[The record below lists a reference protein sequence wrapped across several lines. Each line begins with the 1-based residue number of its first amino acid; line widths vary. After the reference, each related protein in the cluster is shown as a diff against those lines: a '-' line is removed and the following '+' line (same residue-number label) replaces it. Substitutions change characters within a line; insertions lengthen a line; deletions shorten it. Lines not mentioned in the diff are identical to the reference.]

1 MDDSAHPRHAD
12 RRACVLRQLIVAA
25 GVVLAGSATGC
36 SHAGGG
42 LQGAPVESGTAPAP
56 ASPSRAVPPSTKP
69 ASTASSPA
77 PEEVPAPNSQV
88 SVPAEA
94 PERIAAHTLEG
105 RIVVLDPGH
114 NGGNASA
121 SAQIN
126 RFVDAGT
133 LRKPCNT
140 TGTATNAGYAEAG
153 YTWDVARRA
162 AALLRARGA
171 RVVLTRKD
179 NHSVGPCIDRRAAI
193 ANAADADAV
202 VSIHADGGPSAGRGF
217 HVIRPALVPGL
228 TDDIEGPSRRL
239 ALTIRREYRT
249 GTDLPYATYIGRQG
263 LDVRDDL
270 GGLNLSEVPV
280 VFLEG
285 GNMRN
290 AQDAALLSTTAFRA
304 RAARSIV
311 AGLSRFLAQL

>member
-1 MDDSAHPRHAD
+1 M
-12 RRACVLRQLIVAA
+12 LRQLIVAA
-25 GVVLAGSATGC
+25 GIVSVGSATGC
-36 SHAGGG
+36 GHAGTG
-42 LQGAPVESGTAPAP
+42 LQGTPVASGTAPAS
-56 ASPSRAVPPSTKP
+56 AAPSQPVPPATGS
-69 ASTASSPA
+69 ASTASPPA
-77 PEEVPAPNSQV
+77 PDEVPAPISQT

-94 PERIAAHTLEG
+94 SEPIAARPLKG

-121 SAQIN
+121 STQIH

-140 TGTATNAGYAEAG
+140 TGTATNAGYAEAA
-153 YTWDVARRA
+153 YTWDVANRA

-171 RVVLTRKD
+171 RVVLTRED
-179 NHSVGPCIDRRAAI
+179 NRSVGPCINRRAAI
-193 ANAADADAV
+193 ANAAEADAV
-202 VSIHADGGPSAGRGF
+202 VAIHADGGPPGGRGF

-239 ALTIRREYRT
+239 AAAIRSAYRA
-249 GTDLPYATYIGRQG
+249 GTNLPYATYIGKQG
-263 LDVRDDL
+263 LDARKDL
-270 GGLNLSEVPV
+270 GGLNLSDVPV

-290 AQDAALLSTTAFRA
+290 AQDAALLSARAFRA
-304 RAARSIV
+304 QAARSIV
-311 AGLSRFLAQL
+311 AGLSRFLVRS